1 MVRRRG
7 VGAPGCMVS
16 LVVIAALVYFGG
28 SYASAYLDY
37 YRFKD
42 AMKQE
47 AKFSLQH
54 TDLEIHSRLKIFADS
69 LGLPPSASMVRVSR
83 SKARVVISGS
93 YLQPVPIPVV
103 GIRKVRFTPK
113 AEAKF

>member
-1 MVRRRG
+1 MVSRRG
-7 VGAPGCMVS
+7 VGAFGCMVW
-16 LVVIAALVYFGG
+16 LVVIAGGVYFGG
-28 SYASAYLDY
+28 SFVSAYLDY

-54 TDLEIHSRLKIFADS
+54 TDVQIQSRLKLFADS
-69 LGLPPSASMVRVSR
+69 LGLPPNASMVRVSR

-93 YLQPVPIPVV
+93 YLQSVSVPVI
-103 GIRKVRFTPK
+103 GDRKVRFNPK
-113 AEAKF
+113 AEAAF